1 MSTSIYKVE
10 YECDCG
16 VDYGSCGAKCAVI
29 LKSNNS
35 CDVYTLYHTD
45 GHMYLGNDKEPKTTQ
60 GGLDCFGDNYLSA
73 LSKAINMKDSNGI
86 ELTDKERDVVF
97 NRA

>member
-1 MSTSIYKVE
+1 MSTSIYKIE

-29 LKSNNS
+29 LKSQNN

-45 GHMYLGNDKEPKTTQ
+45 GHEYLGNKTPKTEK
-60 GGLDCFGDNYLSA
+60 GGLECFGDNYLTA
-73 LSKAINMKDSNGI
+73 LSDAINLQTHNGQT
-86 ELTDKERDVVF
+86 LTEEEVKIVLKR
-97 NRA
+97 

>member
-10 YECDCG
+10 YKCDCG
-16 VDYGSCGAKCAVI
+16 VDYGDCGAKCAVI

-45 GHMYLGNDKEPKTTQ
+45 SHEYLGNDKEPKTEA
-60 GGLDCFGDNYLSA
+60 GGLESFGDNYLSA
-73 LSKAINMKDSNGI
+73 LSKAINMKDHNGQ
-86 ELTDKERDVVF
+86 ELTEQEKKVIFEK
-97 NRA
+97 